1 LKRTTAE
8 EALVEPGPRRRAA
21 VDDAHPQAVAR
32 ELEGDRRA
40 DHPGADHDGV
50 VGLVHA
56 GHARE
61 PPPAAAPTGVA
72 RGAASLLHATV
83 HDGPVLS
90 DLQALAEA
98 LAARL
103 DRAVAIDDPRMRLLV
118 HTPHHGQVDPA
129 RTRSILERQADDA
142 AVAHVMALGIARTD
156 APWVRVPGRP
166 DLELLPRV
174 CAPLRAQ
181 GALLGYLWIIDADES
196 LSDAELSTVADTAAS
211 AALVLHRE
219 RLLVDLERGRDRE
232 RLRDLLSD
240 DVTVRRAA
248 ADALRSLERVAEGAA
263 HRALVVHVLGDTG
276 REDVRQAVEDALD
289 RVSRRLG
296 AKPALHLARGD
307 HGVLLLEDG
316 VPRPAAVQRV
326 REELTRLLPAAR
338 TRTGVGDAS
347 EALEDVARS
356 WQQARQALRV
366 AEAVPGFGDDV
377 TWSQLGVY
385 RVLVHLPLDELPD
398 EALPP
403 ALLHLLTTDGGR
415 ELVRTVEGYLD
426 HGGDARSTAEE
437 LHVHRTTLYYRLSR
451 FTELTGL
458 DLGDGDDRLTVHLGL
473 KLARLAGRW

>member
-1 LKRTTAE
+1 M
-8 EALVEPGPRRRAA
+8 
-21 VDDAHPQAVAR
+21 
-32 ELEGDRRA
+32 
-40 DHPGADHDGV
+40 
-50 VGLVHA
+50 
-56 GHARE
+56 
-61 PPPAAAPTGVA
+61 
-72 RGAASLLHATV
+72 
-83 HDGPVLS
+83 LS
-90 DLQALAEA
+90 ELQALAEA

-103 DRAVAIDDPRMRLLV
+103 DRAVAIDDPRMHLLV
-118 HTPHHGQVDPA
+118 HTPHSGRVDPA

-142 AVAHVMALGIARTD
+142 AVQHVMRFGIAKTD
-156 APWVRVPGRP
+156 APVVRVPGRA

-181 GALLGYLWIIDADES
+181 GALLGFLWIIDADES
-196 LSDAELSTVADTAAS
+196 LTDDALDAVADIAAS

-248 ADALRSLERVAEGAA
+248 ADALRSLEREPSATAF
-263 HRALVVHVLGDTG
+263 RAVVLHVVGDTG

-307 HGVLLLEDG
+307 HGVLLLEDD
-316 VPRPAAVQRV
+316 VPTAAAVQRV
-326 REELTRLLPAAR
+326 RDELGRLLPAAR
-338 TRTGVGDAS
+338 VRSGVGERARS
-347 EALEDVARS
+347 LEDVARS

-366 AEAVPGFGDDV
+366 AEAVPGFGDDIA
-377 TWSQLGVY
+377 WSELGVY
-385 RVLVHLPLDELPD
+385 RVLVHLPVDELPGD
-398 EALPP
+398 ALPP
-403 ALLHLLTTDGGR
+403 SMLALLETENGR

-426 HGGDARSTAEE
+426 RAGDARATAEQM
-437 LHVHRTTLYYRLSR
+437 HVHRTTLYYRLAR

-458 DLGDGDDRLTVHLGL
+458 DLGDGSDRLTVHLGL

>member
-1 LKRTTAE
+1 M
-8 EALVEPGPRRRAA
+8 
-21 VDDAHPQAVAR
+21 
-32 ELEGDRRA
+32 
-40 DHPGADHDGV
+40 
-50 VGLVHA
+50 
-56 GHARE
+56 
-61 PPPAAAPTGVA
+61 
-72 RGAASLLHATV
+72 
-83 HDGPVLS
+83 LS

-103 DRAVAIDDPRMRLLV
+103 ERAVAIDDPRMRLLV

-142 AVAHVMALGIARTD
+142 AVAHVMGLGIARTD
-156 APWVRVPGRP
+156 APFVRIAGRP

-181 GALLGYLWIIDADES
+181 GGLLGYLWIIDSDES
-196 LSDAELSTVADTAAS
+196 LTDDELSTVADTAAS

-240 DVTVRRAA
+240 DVTVRSAA
-248 ADALRSLERVAEGAA
+248 ADALRSLERVPPDAA
-263 HRALVVHVLGDTG
+263 FRALVVHVVGDTG

-307 HGVLLLEDG
+307 HGVLLLETG
-316 VPRPAAVQRV
+316 ILLAAAVQRV
-326 REELTRLLPAAR
+326 REELSRLLPAAR
-338 TRTGVGDAS
+338 VRTGVGDPAA
-347 EALEDVARS
+347 ALEDVAGS
-356 WQQARQALRV
+356 WQHARQALRV
-366 AEAVPGFGDDV
+366 ADAVPGFGDDV
-377 TWSQLGVY
+377 TWDELGVY
-385 RVLVHLPLDELPD
+385 RVLVRLPLDELPD

-403 ALLHLLTTDGGR
+403 SLLSLLGTEGGR
-415 ELVRTVEGYLD
+415 ELVRSVEGYLD
-426 HGGDARSTAEE
+426 RGGDVRATAEE
-437 LHVHRTTLYYRLSR
+437 MHVHRTTLYYRLSR